1 MRRYLPSLL
10 LVAWACSPAPSESP
24 AAQAAATTTGG
35 TLASDRPFDSGAAAG
50 GGSAAGAPTASAPK
64 SDAQGGA
71 GATAEQRLKT
81 AHDFFERGPGAV
93 RNPAGDPDGFVSN
106 ATQIGG
112 GFSSARIIVRG
123 DPVPGYPG
131 LYNVTLSNTG
141 SGYQEMFLLQVP
153 DSKPVVPVPLLV
165 VFHRYGVSHADALF
179 NTNFIAEARTRG
191 WYMLAPLSAS
201 QQNFACLEGQIN
213 TEAALHYV
221 TSVCTVDTSRIYGV
235 GFSMGGGVVTSYAA
249 RHLDPA
255 APMFAAIVNHTGD
268 VSLGHTFANESA
280 QVQGVLEGWYGGP
293 PSSAAFNYQR
303 CSVIDL
309 DPITETVRVGTD
321 MSRTPAALPV
331 MDWMASADPVTYL
344 LDQTMAFDQ
353 HNHAQNAGNAFTTV
367 SASVHSWSTLDDTQV
382 CDYLAQFTLHEPAL
396 SSTLADR
403 DGVYYRFQVAQD
415 AAGAFTP
422 FSWHADAAQNR
433 LSLWATGNLKRLTV
447 DALGLGLAY
456 LGQLHLNMASADGTG
471 DDVLFVG
478 VPYAPLSVT
487 RDGVADSS
495 GTYDAQMHTF
505 LVHETSGSG
514 HLWVLTF

>member
-1 MRRYLPSLL
+1 MTPEERQKA
-10 LVAWACSPAPSESP
+10 V
-24 AAQAAATTTGG
+24 
-35 TLASDRPFDSGAAAG
+35 
-50 GGSAAGAPTASAPK
+50 
-64 SDAQGGA
+64 
-71 GATAEQRLKT
+71 
-81 AHDFFERGPGAV
+81 HDFFERGPGAV
-93 RNPAGDPDGFVSN
+93 RNPGGDPDGFASA

-112 GFSSARIIVRG
+112 GFSSARVIVRG
-123 DPVPGYPG
+123 EPVPGYPG
-131 LYNVTLSNTG
+131 LYNVTLGNTG
-141 SGYQEMFLLQVP
+141 SGYQELFLLQLP
-153 DSKPVVPVPLLV
+153 DTKPVVPAPLLV
-165 VFHRYGVSHADALF
+165 VFHRYGVSHADALY
-179 NTNFIAEARTRG
+179 NTNFIAEVRARG

-213 TEAALHYV
+213 TGAALHYV
-221 TSVCTVDTSRIYGV
+221 TSTCYVDKNRIYGV

-268 VSLGHTFANESA
+268 VSLGHTFANETA
-280 QVQGVLEGWYGGP
+280 QIQGVLEGWYGGP
-293 PSSAAFNYQR
+293 PTSVPFDYQR

-309 DPITETVRVGTD
+309 DPVTETVGVGTD
-321 MSRTPAALPV
+321 MSRNLAEVPV

-353 HNHAQNAGNAFTTV
+353 HNHATNAGNAFTTV
-367 SASVHSWSTLDDTQV
+367 SANVHSWSTLDDTAV
-382 CDYLAQFTLHEPAL
+382 CDYLAQFTLQQPSM

-403 DGVYYRFQVAQD
+403 DDTFYRFQVTQD

-433 LSLWATGNLKRLTV
+433 LSLWATANLKRLTV

-456 LGQLHLNMASADGTG
+456 LGPLHLNMASSDGTG
-471 DDVLFVG
+471 DDVLFLG

-487 RDGVADSS
+487 RDGVPDSS

-505 LVHETSGSG
+505 LVHETSGTG